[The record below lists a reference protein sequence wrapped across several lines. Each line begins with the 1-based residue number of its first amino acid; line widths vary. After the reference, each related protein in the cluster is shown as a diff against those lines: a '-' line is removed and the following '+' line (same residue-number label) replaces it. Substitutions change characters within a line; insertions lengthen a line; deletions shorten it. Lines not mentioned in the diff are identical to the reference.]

1 MDVSEVKKKVKDKRI
16 QEIMW
21 RIDHDRKNIS
31 DDEWIQFAKEMGA
44 YVKTD
49 IPEDVARLFYPLG
62 YLEITTIINDGII
75 RRRKSICNKCRRK
88 HGEKAYFC
96 DIYPEEKEVRP
107 GTGGVPAEIWAKENA
122 QCPYFEK

>member
-1 MDVSEVKKKVKDKRI
+1 MNVPEVKKKVKDKRI

-31 DDEWIQFAKEMGA
+31 DDEWLQFAREMDA

-62 YLEITTIINDGII
+62 YLEMTTIINDGII
-75 RRRKSICNKCRRK
+75 RWRNSCCINCKKQQGYNKYCCSVYQKDERHR
-88 HGEKAYFC
+88 
-96 DIYPEEKEVRP
+96 
-107 GTGGVPAEIWAKENA
+107 GGIPNEIWAKKNA
-122 QCPYFEK
+122 ECPYFEE